1 MDPNR
6 AGAVVQKT
14 KATTNLLPLVQ
25 ECATLPK
32 HLIELVREPF
42 KNVLADFVR

>member
-6 AGAVVQKT
+6 AGTVVQKT
-14 KATTNLLPLVQ
+14 KATTKLLPLVQ
-25 ECATLPK
+25 ECVTLPK

-42 KNVLADFVR
+42 KNVLADLAR